1 MSMIVN
7 ALSYVHPDHEPLFDT
22 LHFSLEEREKAALVG
37 NNGSG
42 KSTLLQ
48 LIAGRLNAS
57 NGDIILSEKPYYVP
71 QQLGQYDG
79 NTVAELLGIDRKLKA
94 LHAILE
100 GNVEDENFTEIGD
113 DWDLEER
120 IQEALAHWNVAY
132 LHLFQKVKNLSGGE
146 KTKVFL
152 AGASL
157 VNPEIILLD
166 EPTNHLDFQSRELLY
181 DFVRH
186 SNSTMLVVSHDR
198 TLLNLLDLTLE
209 LSTNGIEVYGGNYA
223 FYEEQKE
230 AKVNALQSKL
240 EENEK
245 TLRQTQQK
253 AREVAE
259 QRNKKEARGK
269 AHGQKLALPKIL
281 ANRRKGQAEE
291 STAKL
296 KEVHQEKM
304 NDLSNHLRNI
314 RTQIQQYQILKI
326 DLGSPDLHRGKL
338 LIDVK
343 DLNFS
348 YEGLKLWQMPLTF
361 QIRSGERLRIAGN
374 NGSGKTTLLKLL
386 MGDLVA
392 SEGVINK
399 ADFQFMY
406 LDQEYSMMA
415 NELTIIQQM
424 EKYNSR
430 HLPEH
435 DLKMLLH
442 QHQFPKEMWERQCEG
457 LSGGEKMKLSL
468 CCLSVHTDATDLL
481 ILDEPTNN
489 LDVQSQKVLTESL
502 KSFKGAML
510 IISHDPYFVNEMQ
523 MDSTISLQ

>member
-7 ALSYVHPDHEPLFDT
+7 ALSYIHPDYQPLFHN
-22 LHFSLEEREKAALVG
+22 LHFSLQTGEKAALVG

-48 LIAGRLNAS
+48 TIAGYLKAS
-57 NGDIILSEKPYYVP
+57 AGESIFLEKPYYVP
-71 QQLGQYDG
+71 QQLGQYDAY
-79 NTVAELLGIDRKLKA
+79 TVAELLGIDQKLKA
-94 LHAILE
+94 LYAILA
-100 GNVEDENFTEIGD
+100 GNVEAENFTELGD
-113 DWDLEER
+113 DWEIEER
-120 IQEALAHWNVAY
+120 VQEAMAYWQIEYLA
-132 LHLFQKVKNLSGGE
+132 LSEKVKNLSGGE

-157 VNPEIILLD
+157 ASPKVMLLD
-166 EPTNHLDFQSRELLY
+166 EPTNHLDSQSRELLY
-181 DFVRH
+181 EFVNQ
-186 SNSTMLVVSHDR
+186 SKSTMLVVSHDR
-198 TLLNLLDLTLE
+198 TLLNLLDQTLE
-209 LSTNGIEVYGGNYA
+209 LSANGIEVYGGNYA
-223 FYEEQKE
+223 FYEAQKE
-230 AKVNALQSKL
+230 GKLNALQSKL

-245 TLRQTQQK
+245 TLKQTQQK

-281 ANRRKGQAEE
+281 ANRRKSQAEQ

-304 NDLSNHLRNI
+304 NELTDHLRTI
-314 RTQIQQYQILKI
+314 RTQIQHYQTLRI
-326 DLGSPDLHRGKL
+326 DLGSSDLHPGKL
-338 LIDVK
+338 LIEAK
-343 DLNFS
+343 SINFS
-348 YEGLKLWQMPLTF
+348 YQDQMLWQKPLTI
-361 QIRSGERLRIAGN
+361 QIRSGERIRISGN

-386 MGDLVA
+386 MGDLVPG
-392 SEGVINK
+392 EGEIFKVDSK
-399 ADFQFMY
+399 FLY
-406 LDQEYSMMA
+406 LDQEYAMID
-415 NELTIIQQM
+415 NGLTIIEQI

-430 HLPEH
+430 HVPEH
-435 DLKMLLH
+435 ELKMLLH
-442 QHQFPKEMWERQCEG
+442 QHQFPKEAWDRKCEG

-468 CCLSVHTDATDLL
+468 CCLSVSTDATDLL

-510 IISHDPYFVNEMQ
+510 IISHDLFFINEMQ
-523 MDSTISLQ
+523 IDSTISL